1 MFANDAQA
9 LYRLAH
15 AGTGLAIVPEFLV
28 AVDITKKHGNDVARL
43 GVAVDCRLC

>member
-9 LYRLAH
+9 LYRLAQ

-28 AVDITKKHGNDVARL
+28 AVDITKKTWQ
-43 GVAVDCRLC
+43 